1 MTGASNLPRPDV
13 RGPDGARAIEAR
25 VEDLDWDCLHSE
37 LDARGFALPGKVLSE
52 RECAALVASY
62 ETDSLY
68 RSRVIM
74 KRHNF
79 GLGEYRYFSYP
90 LPDLIG
96 RLRAAAYP
104 FLAPLANRWA
114 ERMKQERRYPEDLA
128 AFLADCHAQ
137 GQERPTPLI
146 LRYGP
151 GDYNCLHQD
160 LYGATSFP
168 FQLAVLLNE
177 PGKDYEGGEFI
188 LTEQRP
194 RMQSRAEVVPL
205 RQAEAVI
212 FCVNERPVQGARG
225 DYRVKMRHG
234 VSRIRSGNRHTLG
247 VIFHDAS

>member
-1 MTGASNLPRPDV
+1 MGRLQSSRV
-13 RGPDGARAIEAR
+13 RAADPNCAGTIEAR
-25 VEDLDWDCLHSE
+25 IEGLDWDRLYGE
-37 LDARGFALPGKVLSE
+37 LDERGYALPGKILKGQECE
-52 RECAALVASY
+52 RLVEDYDRESI
-62 ETDSLY
+62 Y
-68 RSRVIM
+68 RSRVVM

-104 FLAPLANRWA
+104 FLVPLANRWA
-114 ERMKQERRYPEDLA
+114 ERMKRDLSYPEDLA
-128 AFLADCHAQ
+128 SFLADCHAQ

-146 LRYGP
+146 LRYGA

-160 LYGATSFP
+160 LYGITSFP
-168 FQLAVLLNE
+168 LQVAVLLNE
-177 PGKDYEGGEFI
+177 PGRDFEGGEFI

-205 RQAEAVI
+205 KRGEAVI

-234 VSRIRSGNRHTLG
+234 VSRIRHGNRHTLG